1 VGSADAPAK
10 SRAIRLRCGYNCCMQ
25 RLFVCLVL
33 LSATAAAAEP
43 NALLPRLQQVHY
55 GEGRLALRGLSIRF
69 TSPPSSEDR
78 FAAEQLASGLAAI
91 SQTKVQ
97 IKKGKTAARS
107 ILLNRIGEG
116 GALPADNERP
126 GPESREAY
134 ALRITPKGAEVEAH
148 SSAGIF
154 YGVQTLLQ
162 MVEGTGTEAVLPVAE
177 VQDWPTLAY
186 RGVMID
192 FSEGELLRVSEVE
205 RQLDL
210 MARFKA
216 NQYYF
221 YSEAS
226 IEFEGYEVVN
236 PNGRYSREQVRH
248 VIEYARQRHID
259 VVPCM
264 ELYGHMHNLFRF
276 EQYAD
281 LGLPRYGGEY
291 DPRNPRLY
299 AVLDNWIEQTAKL
312 FPSPWYHVGF
322 DEPWSLGKIGVVPG
336 KDPFKT
342 FMDVLGH
349 ISAEARR
356 HGKRI
361 GFFADI
367 DQGASTLSKHPELLQ
382 EVPAGA
388 IAYPWIYEVRT
399 NYAPFVEP
407 LAKRGIPTIV
417 TPGVWGWNEL
427 FPDYHRSFYNIN
439 ELTATGR
446 EYHSL
451 GILNTTWTDSRQTIY
466 RLILPGLA
474 FGAAAAWQAEPVN
487 TNSFFR
493 DYCAAMYPAAV
504 AAEIAPALEELS
516 TVEEIFEGVL
526 GDSTQSAFWADPLAP
541 GQIRKLRAGE
551 KELRRARLLAE
562 TAQARAQRAMRISS
576 DPTLKSLVLAARL
589 FDYLGMKSLYA
600 IEWDQYFR
608 QLKDHPDKELVQLYI
623 GNQMNSTTYG
633 MLTDLR
639 EVISELREEYRQAW
653 LEEATPFRLQSAL
666 YRWDAEWDYWTAV
679 QRLLSQQVLHGWKPG
694 EPFPALESI
703 RPKVK

>member
-1 VGSADAPAK
+1 
-10 SRAIRLRCGYNCCMQ
+10 
-25 RLFVCLVL
+25 
-33 LSATAAAAEP
+33 
-43 NALLPRLQQVHY
+43 
-55 GEGRLALRGLSIRF
+55 
-69 TSPPSSEDR
+69 
-78 FAAEQLASGLAAI
+78 
-91 SQTKVQ
+91 
-97 IKKGKTAARS
+97 
-107 ILLNRIGEG
+107 
-116 GALPADNERP
+116 
-126 GPESREAY
+126 
-134 ALRITPKGAEVEAH
+134 
-148 SSAGIF
+148 
-154 YGVQTLLQ
+154 
-162 MVEGTGTEAVLPVAE
+162 
-177 VQDWPTLAY
+177 
-186 RGVMID
+186 
-192 FSEGELLRVSEVE
+192 
-205 RQLDL
+205 

-226 IEFEGYEVVN
+226 IEFEGYDVVN
-236 PNGRYSREQVRH
+236 PKGRYSREEVRH

-276 EQYAD
+276 EKYAD
-281 LGLPRYGGEY
+281 LGLPRYGGEF
-291 DPRNPRLY
+291 DPRNPRMY
-299 AVLDNWIEQTAKL
+299 EVLDNWIEQTAKL

-349 ISAEARR
+349 ISEKAKSQ
-356 HGKRI
+356 GKRI

-367 DQGASTLSKHPELLQ
+367 DQGASTLSKHPELLKH
-382 EVPAGA
+382 VPAGA

-399 NYAPFVEP
+399 NYTPFVEP
-407 LAKRGIPTIV
+407 LAKREIPTVV

-427 FPDYHRSFYNIN
+427 FPDYHRSFFNIN

-446 EYHSL
+446 NYHTL

-466 RLILPGLA
+466 RLVYPGIA
-474 FGAAAAWQAEPVN
+474 FGAAASWQAERVN

-493 DYCAAMYPAAV
+493 DYCAALYPAAV

-516 TVEEIFEGVL
+516 TVEGIFEHVL
-526 GDSTQSAFWADPLAP
+526 QSSTQSAFWADPLTP
-541 GQIRKLRAGE
+541 GQLKKLQAGE
-551 KELRRARLLAE
+551 REVRRARLLAE
-562 TAQARAQRAMRISS
+562 SAQGRVQRAMRISS
-576 DPTLKSLVLAARL
+576 DPTLKSLLLAARL

-600 IEWDQYFR
+600 LEWAEYFR
-608 QLKDHPDKELVQLYI
+608 QLKENPKKELVQLYI

-639 EVISELREEYRQAW
+639 EMISELREEYREAW

-666 YRWDAEWDYWTAV
+666 YRWDAEWDYWTSV
-679 QRLLSQQVLHGWKPG
+679 QRLLVQQVFQGWKEG
-694 EPFPALESI
+694 EPFPPLESI

>member
-1 VGSADAPAK
+1 
-10 SRAIRLRCGYNCCMQ
+10 
-25 RLFVCLVL
+25 VL
-33 LSATAAAAEP
+33 GDY
-43 NALLPRLQQVHY
+43 NALLPRPQQVQY
-55 GEGRLALRGLSIRF
+55 GNGALKLRGLSVRF
-69 TSPPSSEDR
+69 ASPPSAEDR
-78 FAAEQLASGLAAI
+78 FAAEQLASRLSAI
-91 SQTKVQ
+91 SQATVE
-97 IKKGKTAARS
+97 IKRGKTSAGS
-107 ILLNRIGEG
+107 ILLNRTGEG
-116 GALPADNERP
+116 GALPADNESP
-126 GPESREAY
+126 GSDSRESY
-134 ALRITPKGAEVEAH
+134 TLKVTPKGAEIRGR
-148 SSAGIF
+148 SSAGVF

-162 MVEGTGTEAVLPVAE
+162 MVEGRGAEAVLPVAE
-177 VQDWPTLAY
+177 IKDWPTLAY

-192 FSEGELLRVSEVE
+192 FSEGELIRVSEAE
-205 RQLDL
+205 RQIDL
-210 MARFKA
+210 MARFKI

-226 IEFEGYEVVN
+226 IEFEGYDVVN
-236 PNGRYSREQVRH
+236 PNGRFSREQVRH

-276 EQYAD
+276 EKYAD
-281 LGLPRYGGEY
+281 LGLPRYGGEF
-291 DPRNPRLY
+291 DPRNPRMNE
-299 AVLDNWIEQTAKL
+299 VLDNWIEQTAKL

-322 DEPWSLGKIGVVPG
+322 DEPWSLGKIGVVPD

-342 FMDVLGH
+342 FMGVLRH
-349 ISAEARR
+349 ISEKARS

-367 DQGASTLSKHPELLQ
+367 DQGASTLSKHPELLKD
-382 EVPAGA
+382 VPDGA

-407 LAKRGIPTIV
+407 LAQRNIPTVV

-427 FPDYHRSFYNIN
+427 FPDYHRSFFNIN
-439 ELTATGR
+439 ELTATGKR
-446 EYHSL
+446 YNTL

-466 RLILPGLA
+466 RLVYPGIA
-474 FGAAAAWQAEPVN
+474 FGGAASWQAERVN

-493 DYCAAMYPAAV
+493 DYCAVMYPAV

-516 TVEEIFEGVL
+516 TVEEIFEKVL
-526 GDSTQSAFWADPLAP
+526 GTTTQSAFWADPLAP
-541 GQIRKLRAGE
+541 THLKKLQGGE
-551 KELRRARLLAE
+551 AEVRRARLLAE
-562 TAQARAQRAMRISS
+562 SAQERVQRAMRKSS
-576 DPTLKSLVLAARL
+576 DPTLKSLLLAARL
-589 FDYLGMKSLYA
+589 FDYLGMKSLYTL
-600 IEWDQYFR
+600 EWAEYFR
-608 QLKDHPDKELVQLYI
+608 QLKENPKKELVQLYI

-639 EVISELREEYRQAW
+639 EMISELREEYRKAW

-666 YRWDAEWDYWTAV
+666 YRWDAEWDYWAAV
-679 QRLLSQQVLHGWKPG
+679 QKLLVQQVFQGWREG

>member
-1 VGSADAPAK
+1 MKRFFFCLTLLPA
-10 SRAIRLRCGYNCCMQ
+10 
-25 RLFVCLVL
+25 
-33 LSATAAAAEP
+33 ATALADH
-43 NALLPRLQQVHY
+43 NALLPRPQQVHY
-55 GEGRLALRGLSIRF
+55 GSGTLAVQGLSIRF
-69 TSPPSSEDR
+69 TSPPSTEDR
-78 FAAEQLASGLAAI
+78 FAAEQLAARLSALG
-91 SQTKVQ
+91 QTKIE
-97 IKKGKTAARS
+97 IKQGTSSGKA
-107 ILLNRIGEG
+107 IVLNRTGEA
-116 GALPADNERP
+116 GALPGDMETT
-126 GPESREAY
+126 GPDSRESY
-134 ALRITPKGAEVEAH
+134 ALQVTPKGAEIRGR
-148 SSAGIF
+148 SSAGVF

-162 MVEGTGTEAVLPVAE
+162 MVEATGAEAVLPVAE
-177 VQDWPTLAY
+177 IKDWPALAY

-192 FSEGELLRVSEVE
+192 FSEGELIRVSEVE
-205 RQLDL
+205 RQIDL

-226 IEFEGYEVVN
+226 IEFEGYDVVN
-236 PNGRYSREQVRH
+236 PNGRYSREEVRH

-276 EQYAD
+276 EKYAD
-281 LGLPRYGGEY
+281 LALPRYGGEF
-291 DPRNPRLY
+291 DPRNPRMY
-299 AVLDNWIEQTAKL
+299 EVLDNWIEQTAKL

-342 FMDVLGH
+342 FMDVLRH
-349 ISAEARR
+349 ISEKAKA

-367 DQGASTLSKHPELLQ
+367 NQGASTISKHPELLKD
-382 EVPAGA
+382 VPAGA

-407 LAKRGIPTIV
+407 LAERNIPTVV

-427 FPDYHRSFYNIN
+427 FPDYHRSFFNIN

-446 EYHSL
+446 AYHTL

-466 RLILPGLA
+466 RLVYPGIA
-474 FGAAAAWQAEPVN
+474 FGAAAAWQSERVN

-493 DYCAAMYPAAV
+493 DYCAAVYPAAV

-516 TVEEIFEGVL
+516 TVEEIFEQVL
-526 GDSTQSAFWADPLAP
+526 QNTTQSAFWADPLAP
-541 GQIRKLRAGE
+541 GQLKKLQAGE
-551 KELRRARLLAE
+551 AQVRRARLLAE
-562 TAQARAQRAMRISS
+562 SAQERLQRALRISS
-576 DPTLKSLVLAARL
+576 DPTLKSFLLAARL

-600 IEWDQYFR
+600 LEWADYFR
-608 QLKDHPDKELVQLYI
+608 QLKENPKKELVQLYC

-639 EVISELREEYRQAW
+639 EMISELREEYRQAW
-653 LEEATPFRLQSAL
+653 LDEATPFRLQSAL

-679 QRLLSQQVLHGWKPG
+679 QKLLIQQVFQGWKEG
-694 EPFPALESI
+694 EPFPPLESI